1 MKLLKGNGMEKREEI
16 DQILYSELTLA
27 LGCTEPACA
36 ALSGARLRDEL
47 GAIPR
52 KAKVRVSRDM
62 MKNAMLAEM
71 AIVYGNRYRSSE
83 KDLNRNL
90 TYSEMLFAKGDYKK
104 SLDLTINSLNKI
116 EPGIYDK
123 LQKLYGGKERMSE

>member
-1 MKLLKGNGMEKREEI
+1 MDRDGIYTAILKEE
-16 DQILYSELTLA
+16 LVPA

-62 MKNAMLAEM
+62 MKNAILAEM
-71 AIVYGNRYRSSE
+71 AIVYGNRYRFLHNDIDEGLDRASKLFFKGNYESSL
-83 KDLNRNL
+83 KVCIDTL
-90 TYSEMLFAKGDYKK
+90 
-104 SLDLTINSLNKI
+104 SLVDDNI
-116 EPGIYDK
+116 EGK
-123 LQKLYGGKERMSE
+123 LKRL